1 MIPFPRRV
9 VNCSGVVRPVYGA
22 AAFQSKVSHRRDSE
36 FCIGYFINQCRL
48 ERERRPR
55 SKDRILMLN
64 KVIMRAIRQS
74 TGTNGSHS
82 RPNSKNSRPP
92 HWPGFNSA
100 TIQARKRDS
109 NEAEREREKG
119 RWHGSL
125 VRTDLDIIRS
135 IRKYFVC
142 PRVAASF
149 DS

>member
-1 MIPFPRRV
+1 MIPFPRRI
-9 VNCSGVVRPVYGA
+9 VNCSGVVRPVYEA

-109 NEAEREREKG
+109 NEAERERERRADG
-119 RWHGSL
+119 TGPWCAP
-125 VRTDLDIIRS
+125 IS
-135 IRKYFVC
+135 I
-142 PRVAASF
+142 
-149 DS
+149 